1 VVTRKDV
8 DMKFVDACH
17 CGEFQLQPALN
28 K

>member
-17 CGEFQLQPALN
+17 CGEFQLQPAPN
-28 K
+28 